1 MAVNILGVGA
11 YLPENTVSNTE
22 FDYKSRGVTDEWL
35 LRAGIK
41 NRRFASS
48 HTDYIDLA
56 YRASLRAITQA
67 SISVDNIGLLI
78 LVASTINAE
87 CIIPTGIAEL
97 KDRLKL
103 GNCLYLHML
112 ESCNG
117 VIQAMEFG
125 AYAIESGQTD
135 NVLIVSSETFS
146 KLQDDTSEASMKI
159 AMSMGDGAGAI
170 ILGAD
175 GQQNGR
181 IAAHIT
187 SDSRFQSGLVMQVN
201 ENSKDNRAS
210 NKISFRFRELMS
222 MPEPLKP
229 EGVFDK
235 LKIFSTEMISDVINK
250 SLAKA
255 GLSDNEID
263 FFILHQPNRVFLESW
278 KEALGIH
285 HNKTIDTL
293 EEYGN
298 VSSASVLINLT
309 MACQLNKIRSGDTIV
324 MASVGENSA
333 GCSIWT
339 WNNDKKPENYLLN
352 EQPMTFAG
360 QLINSRNYTTNEL
373 RERFILPDS
382 EVARKPGE
390 FFTQYVANTAVFEQ
404 VSTVDAFDY
413 VSDIRKLEEWTM
425 SIQNL
430 RIAKDDIYE
439 GDESLA
445 PAGRVF
451 LRCLACREAYRINW
465 LVGHD
470 NPDDLWM
477 DYQCQLLDAQP
488 LLGRPGSV
496 LLWITYGHA
505 RFLNDPLYAKAF
517 GLMYSAHNIEINNLK
532 KILEDRYAK

>member
-11 YLPENTVSNTE
+11 YLPENTVSNNE

-35 LRAGIK
+35 LSAGIK
-41 NRRFASS
+41 NRRFASR

-201 ENSKDNRAS
+201 ENIKDNRAS

-250 SLAKA
+250 ALAKA
-255 GLSDNEID
+255 GLSDHEID

-278 KEALGIH
+278 KEALGIQQ
-285 HNKTIDTL
+285 NKTVDTL

-324 MASVGENSA
+324 MASVGKIVQVAVS
-333 GCSIWT
+333 GHGIMIKSLKII
-339 WNNDKKPENYLLN
+339 Y
-352 EQPMTFAG
+352 
-360 QLINSRNYTTNEL
+360 LINS
-373 RERFILPDS
+373 
-382 EVARKPGE
+382 
-390 FFTQYVANTAVFEQ
+390 Q
-404 VSTVDAFDY
+404 
-413 VSDIRKLEEWTM
+413 
-425 SIQNL
+425 
-430 RIAKDDIYE
+430 
-439 GDESLA
+439 
-445 PAGRVF
+445 
-451 LRCLACREAYRINW
+451 
-465 LVGHD
+465 
-470 NPDDLWM
+470 
-477 DYQCQLLDAQP
+477 
-488 LLGRPGSV
+488 
-496 LLWITYGHA
+496 
-505 RFLNDPLYAKAF
+505 
-517 GLMYSAHNIEINNLK
+517 
-532 KILEDRYAK
+532 